1 MPIARKSVTI
11 SGGLKL
17 SYLEAGEGK
26 PLVML
31 PGWSQSAAE
40 FKHQVSALA
49 EGRRV
54 IALDLRGHGESDKPA
69 GGYRISR
76 LAAARSLDRARSL

>member
-31 PGWSQSAAE
+31 PAYT
-40 FKHQVSALA
+40 V
-49 EGRRV
+49 
-54 IALDLRGHGESDKPA
+54 
-69 GGYRISR
+69 
-76 LAAARSLDRARSL
+76 RAV